1 MFAGDFFFSLSIL
14 LFLLSSYLRQR
25 SKVCIMNG
33 IHVVGLKVVNV
44 TAETRGGFFC
54 AWNYDIILY

>member
-1 MFAGDFFFSLSIL
+1 MWGVFSIL
-14 LFLLSSYLRQR
+14 LFLLSSYLHQR
-25 SKVCIMNG
+25 SEVCIMNG

-44 TAETRGGFFC
+44 TAETRGFFC